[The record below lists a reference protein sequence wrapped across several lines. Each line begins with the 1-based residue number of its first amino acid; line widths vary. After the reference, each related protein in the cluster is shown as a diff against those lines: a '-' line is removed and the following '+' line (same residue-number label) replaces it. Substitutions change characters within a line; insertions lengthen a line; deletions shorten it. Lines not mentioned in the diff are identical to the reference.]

1 MKLAESTS
9 LLFFM
14 NFVVEL
20 TRYQMMRWS
29 VASITTWFGTERRMV
44 PMVVMVM
51 LGLLFLLLL
60 LFLRG
65 SAGSHIGRLTPGVAR
80 RILSRRA
87 TSGLARRVLAWRI
100 LSWWILAW
108 VLTG

>member
-1 MKLAESTS
+1 MIAGGEAGRSTS

-14 NFVVEL
+14 NFVVQL

-29 VASITTWFGTERRMV
+29 VGSITTWFGTERRIM

-60 LFLRG
+60 LFLEDR
-65 SAGSHIGRLTPGVAR
+65 PGVA
-80 RILSRRA
+80 SV
-87 TSGLARRVLAWRI
+87 G
-100 LSWWILAW
+100 
-108 VLTG
+108 